1 MMLIMMWQRSW
12 ERQVKKVGIIHERK
26 GKKDMP
32 ITSDGSGS
40 YKNCLHMFV
49 EVLGMAD
56 TFW

>member
-1 MMLIMMWQRSW
+1 MS
-12 ERQVKKVGIIHERK
+12 RK